1 MELGLCDAHW
11 EGAHKSMPLECPNM
25 SGSANEEYAHLYM
38 RGVNEAASG
47 MQLDAQDVLDVLDA
61 FGGDG
66 VRWYLTGVL
75 EGSEDRVEQEIE
87 EYEMLEASIAYVV
100 HESSVSILEES
111 EDTLRVW
118 LEEAPKDLGT
128 GIDLHLVDDNDELV
142 VGGRIVAVEFQ
153 DATDRDA
160 GKDREAIEGETG
172 ESGAGP
178 AIVTV
183 EKWKFEMVEY
193 SDPEDGPI
201 G

>member
-1 MELGLCDAHW
+1 MRIGS
-11 EGAHKSMPLECPNM
+11 AHKSMPLECPDM

-66 VRWYLTGVL
+66 LRWYLTGVL

-87 EYEMLEASIAYVV
+87 EYEMLETSIAYVV
-100 HESSVSILEES
+100 RESSVSILEES

-142 VGGRIVAVEFQ
+142 VVGGRIVAVKFQ
-153 DATDRDA
+153 DATHRREA
-160 GKDREAIEGETG
+160 GKDREAIEGEAG

-183 EKWKFEMVEY
+183 EKWKYEMVEY
-193 SDPEDGPI
+193 SDPEDGAI
-201 G
+201 

>member
-1 MELGLCDAHW
+1 
-11 EGAHKSMPLECPNM
+11 MPLECPDMN
-25 SGSANEEYAHLYM
+25 GSANEEYAHLYM

-66 VRWYLTGVL
+66 VRWYLTGVV

-100 HESSVSILEES
+100 HQSSVSILEES
-111 EDTLRVW
+111 EDTLQVWVERV
-118 LEEAPKDLGT
+118 PKDLGT
-128 GIDLHLVDDNDELV
+128 GIDLHIVDDEDEILNS
-142 VGGRIVAVEFQ
+142 GRIIAVELK
-153 DATDRDA
+153 DATDHDA
-160 GKDREAIEGETG
+160 GEDREAIQGEAE

-178 AIVTV
+178 TIVTV
-183 EKWKFEMVEY
+183 EKWKYEIVEY
-193 SDPEDGPI
+193 SDPEDWPI